1 MQTLTPTKIE
11 YLVADRREENSA
23 TKFMVPGKE
32 MFPNIKIRV
41 MEESRSIHITI
52 PLKYI
57 MIRV

>member
-11 YLVADRREENSA
+11 YLVADRREENST

-32 MFPNIKIRV
+32 MFPNVKIRV
-41 MEESRSIHITI
+41 MEESRGIHITN
-52 PLKYI
+52 PLKHI